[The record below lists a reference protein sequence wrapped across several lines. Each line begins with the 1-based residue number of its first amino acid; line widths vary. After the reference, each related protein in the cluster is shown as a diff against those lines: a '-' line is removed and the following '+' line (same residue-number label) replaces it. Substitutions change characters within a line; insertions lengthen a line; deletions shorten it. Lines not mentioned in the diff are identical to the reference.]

1 METNESQNDIA
12 KIPTKTI
19 ELFSWNYLKKH
30 PKTQPIIKKYFGKIG
45 AELFINWSREFCNSD
60 NPEITEGFIQE
71 IDQIS
76 PKELI
81 ETRYSAKSLEEASEY
96 IYSQPYWFL
105 IQDGCFVDSETEDLV
120 YMFLTD
126 TTCEDISKPAIWQ
139 DAQIYLRALDKRLY
153 CIDEEAIQN
162 GKNALNS
169 YRAKY
174 AMKKLGRH
182 GIRKLLERFFDF
194 NQLEANAGNF
204 IKMLNKA
211 LGEDIQEVFLNQT
224 PIYVRVDDLGKF
236 DTFFEYPGWIEFT
249 PEANDEI
256 IRRILHNEM
265 TNEQIDFYLGAEHK
279 TTELYRLYPTLKHI
293 LKTTNDDHLFWK
305 AGDMLAIIWRL
316 LPDENKKLDKWFNK
330 ELYDIFWSRIEDVN
344 QIKSYQDLAL
354 PDDKK
359 RIFDDAL
366 GWIVNNPNLKALNPE
381 LWSYLEELAKS
392 ENISHLLQTVLGR
405 VCVIHCQNLSPT
417 ERYKFVSEYFYG
429 KEFYSFFS
437 RPETIEE
444 TKNYLEICQD
454 NYAIISAL
462 EALLIEYHS
471 PEVQDYIYQYIIDN
485 FEQIYAPDGISDI
498 ENILK
503 MFESACSGV
512 TTHTKLLDELKLKC
526 LNLANN
532 MNNANNRIEKALEYA
547 NHNIN
552 YREFQTQ
559 LLVKNFRRHIKEME
573 SN

>member
-1 METNESQNDIA
+1 MKTNESQNDIT
-12 KIPTKTI
+12 KIPTRTI

-30 PKTQPIIKKYFGKIG
+30 PKAQPVIKKYFGKIG

-71 IDQIS
+71 INQIS

-139 DAQIYLRALDKRLY
+139 DAQFYLCTLDKRLY
-153 CIDEEAIQN
+153 CTDEEVIQN

-204 IKMLNKA
+204 IKMLNKT
-211 LGEDIQEVFLNQT
+211 LGEDIQEMFLNQT
-224 PIYVRVDDLGKF
+224 PIYVGVDDLDKF
-236 DTFFEYPGWIEFT
+236 DAFFEYPGWIEFT

-265 TNEQIDFYLGAEHK
+265 TNEQIDFYLGAEHE
-279 TTELYRLYPTLKHI
+279 TTELYKLYPALKHI
-293 LKTTNDDHLFWK
+293 IKTTSDSHLFST
-305 AGDMLAIIWRL
+305 AGDVVAIIWGL
-316 LPDENKKLDKWFNK
+316 LPDKDKKLDKWFNE
-330 ELYDIFWSRIEDVN
+330 ELYDIFWARIGDVN
-344 QIKSYQDLAL
+344 QIKSYQDLEL

-366 GWIVNNPNLKALNPE
+366 GWIVNNPNLKTLNPE

-392 ENISHLLQTVLGR
+392 ENISHPLQTVLGR
-405 VCVIHCQNLSPT
+405 VCVIRYQNLSPA
-417 ERYKFVSEYFYG
+417 EQYKLVSKNFYG
-429 KEFYSFFS
+429 KKFYSFFS
-437 RPETIEE
+437 RLDTIEE
-444 TKNYLEICQD
+444 AKEYLEICRND
-454 NYAIISAL
+454 YEIIPAL

-471 PEVQDYIYQYIIDN
+471 PEVQNYIYQYILDN

-512 TTHTKLLDELKLKC
+512 TTHTKLLNELKLKC

-552 YREFQTQ
+552 YQEFQTQ
-559 LLVKNFRRHIKEME
+559 LLVKNFCQHIKEME